1 MVGAR
6 GTEPVCQCRRYKRR
20 GIEPWVGKIPW
31 RRKWEPT
38 PVLQG
43 KFHGWKEEPGKLQS
57 MELQRV
63 R

>member
-1 MVGAR
+1 MVGSR
-6 GTEPVCQCRRYKRR
+6 GTELVCQCRRYKRR
-20 GIEPWVGKIPW
+20 GLEPWVGKIPW

-43 KFHGWKEEPGKLQS
+43 KFHGWKEEPDKLQS